1 MFGVSPAYFISRF
14 GPGFSVSD
22 ISDSLDDLAGLGF
35 EAFELEVYYP
45 ERLEEWV
52 ARGAAE
58 VARST
63 KASGLIVSQFV
74 GHFLLNYFSDGDVL
88 ATEGGVA
95 EFQAVVDSLEH
106 FPGCRTVTL
115 PIPAATLPTSRVG
128 SGADAGAPAPESGLY
143 RATYDATVSKIEK
156 MLAIAGD
163 NEIYLALEILPYSV
177 IGGSEGLLRLIDRLD
192 SPWLGYNFDTGHAW
206 AMKERI
212 ELLPEK
218 LAGRIFGTHLC
229 DNDGGVNNS
238 WAPGD
243 GTIDW
248 GAVMGALKSSGYDS
262 SLDIEIH
269 CPGDQVAEYYRRGR
283 DNLADLTGGADS

>member
-1 MFGVSPAYFISRF
+1 LFGVSPAYFISRF

-22 ISDSLDDLAGLGF
+22 ISNSLDDLAELGF
-35 EAFELEVYYP
+35 EAFELEVFYP
-45 ERLEEWV
+45 ERLEDWV
-52 ARGAAE
+52 RKGASE
-58 VARST
+58 LARST
-63 KASGLIVSQFV
+63 AASGLTVSQFV
-74 GHFLLNYFSDGDVL
+74 GHFLLNYFGDGDIL
-88 ATEGGVA
+88 GGDAGVP
-95 EFQAVVDSLEH
+95 EFRKVVDSLEH

-115 PIPAATLPTSRVG
+115 PIPAVTLPAATAAAG
-128 SGADAGAPAPESGLY
+128 SGGSALGSDLY
-143 RATYDATVSKIEK
+143 RSLYDATVAKIEK
-156 MLAIAGD
+156 MLAIAAE
-163 NEIYLALEILPYSV
+163 NQVYLGLEILPYSV

-229 DNDGGVNNS
+229 DNDAGVNNS
-238 WAPGD
+238 WTPGE

-248 GAVMGALKSSGYDS
+248 SAVMAALRSSGYHS

-269 CPGDQVAEYYRRGR
+269 CPADQVAQHYRRGR
-283 DNLADLTGGADS
+283 DYLAALTGAADS